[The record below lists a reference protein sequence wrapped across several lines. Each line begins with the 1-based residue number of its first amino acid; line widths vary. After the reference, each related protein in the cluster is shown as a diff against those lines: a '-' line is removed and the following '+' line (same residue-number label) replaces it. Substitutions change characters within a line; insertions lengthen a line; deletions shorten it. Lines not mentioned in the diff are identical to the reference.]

1 MADQILSQE
10 EIDALLGAMANGE
23 VDLDAEEE
31 KKNEVTSW
39 DLTSKSVQ
47 LEDEFSALDEVF
59 DKFCSL
65 FRKSL
70 SGLLQREV
78 MVEFDT
84 KEVKSFDKLINGCA
98 TPTLFDTLSMEPLL
112 NTALVVI
119 EPGLVFSF
127 IDCMF
132 GGTGKP
138 FGKIREFTLIELSMA
153 RKVNAE
159 LNRAMEKAW
168 EVVGPS
174 DVESKKLETKP
185 EYVHIFGP
193 SEMVLVAS
201 FSVKGEEFEGVVA
214 FCVPYLML
222 EPIKDKLSSSYMRE
236 KDIELKWSREIREL
250 IKDAE
255 LDVVAE
261 LGRTTRKVRDILNFK
276 KGDVIRLNAG
286 PQDFVTLKVN
296 SVPKFRGFP
305 GIIKGS
311 RAVEIAEKIDRHRG
325 YKADARF

>member
-10 EIDALLGAMANGE
+10 EIDALLGAMANGD
-23 VDLDAEEE
+23 VDLDAEKE
-31 KKNEVTSW
+31 KKTQATAY
-39 DLTSKSVQ
+39 DLTSKRVQ

-59 DKFCSL
+59 DKFASL

-70 SGLLQREV
+70 SALLQREV
-78 MVEFDT
+78 GVVFDT
-84 KEVKSFDKLINGCA
+84 KEVKTFDKLIGGCS

-112 NTALVVI
+112 NTALTVM
-119 EPGLVFSF
+119 EPSLVFSF

-138 FGKIREFTLIELSMA
+138 FGKLREFTLIELTMA

-159 LNRAMEKAW
+159 LNQALEKAW
-168 EVVGPS
+168 QVVSPS
-174 DVESKKLETKP
+174 TVESKKLETKP
-185 EYVHIFGP
+185 EFVHVFGP
-193 SEMVLVAS
+193 SEMILVAS
-201 FSVKGEEFEGVVA
+201 FSVKAEEFEGAIA
-214 FCVPYLML
+214 FCVSYLML
-222 EPIKDKLSSSYMRE
+222 EPIKEKLSSSYMRE
-236 KDIELKWSREIREL
+236 KDIERKWGREIREL

-261 LGRTTRKVRDILNFK
+261 LGRTTRPVRDILNLK
-276 KGDVIRLNAG
+276 RGDIIRLGTG
-286 PQDFVTLKVN
+286 PKDFVTLKVN

-311 RAVEIAEKIDRHRG
+311 RAVEIAEKINRHRRRR
-325 YKADARF
+325 ADVGF

>member
-10 EIDALLGAMANGE
+10 EIDALLGAMANGDVE
-23 VDLDAEEE
+23 LEEEEE
-31 KKNEVTSW
+31 KKNEVIPY

-59 DKFCSL
+59 DKFSSL
-65 FRKSL
+65 LRKSL
-70 SGLLQREV
+70 SALLQREV
-78 MVEFDT
+78 VVEFDT
-84 KEVKSFDKLINGCA
+84 KEVKAFDKLIKGCS
-98 TPTLFDTLSMEPLL
+98 TPTLFDTISMDPLL
-112 NTALVVI
+112 NTALVVL

-153 RKVNAE
+153 RKVTRE
-159 LNRAMEKAW
+159 IHRALETAW

-174 DVESKKLETKP
+174 VAEPRKLETKP
-185 EYVHIFGP
+185 EFIHVFGP
-193 SEMVLVAS
+193 AEMVLVSS
-201 FSVKGEEFEGVVA
+201 FSVKAEEFEGVIA
-214 FCVPYLML
+214 FCVSYLML
-222 EPIKDKLSSSYMRE
+222 EPIKEKLSTSYMRE

-250 IKDAE
+250 IKEAE

-261 LGRTTRKVRDILNFK
+261 LGRTTRQVRDILSFK
-276 KGDVIRLNAG
+276 RGDVIRLGTG
-286 PQDFVTLKVN
+286 PQDLVTLRVN

-325 YKADARF
+325 RKADARY

>member
-31 KKNEVTSW
+31 KKNEVTPW

-59 DKFCSL
+59 DKFSSI

-70 SGLLQREV
+70 SALLQREV

-98 TPTLFDTLSMEPLL
+98 TPTLFDALSMEPLL

-138 FGKIREFTLIELSMA
+138 FGKTREFTLIELSMA

-159 LNRAMEKAW
+159 LNRALEKAW
-168 EVVGPS
+168 EVVSPAV
-174 DVESKKLETKP
+174 VESKKLETKP
-185 EYVHIFGP
+185 EFVHLFGP

-201 FSVKGEEFEGVVA
+201 FSVKGEEFEGVIA
-214 FCVPYLML
+214 FCVSYLML
-222 EPIKDKLSSSYMRE
+222 EPIKDKLSTSYIRE

-250 IKDAE
+250 IRDAE

-261 LGRTTRKVRDILNFK
+261 LGSTTRKVRDILNFK
-276 KGDVIRLNAG
+276 KGDIIRLSAG
-286 PQDFVTLKVN
+286 PQDFVTLTVN

-311 RAVEIAEKIDRHRG
+311 RAVEIAEKIDSHRG
-325 YKADARF
+325 QKADARF